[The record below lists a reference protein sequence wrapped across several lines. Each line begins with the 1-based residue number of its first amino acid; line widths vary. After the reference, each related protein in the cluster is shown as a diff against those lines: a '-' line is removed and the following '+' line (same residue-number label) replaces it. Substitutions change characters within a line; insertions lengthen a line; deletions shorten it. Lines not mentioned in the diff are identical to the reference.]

1 MRMINIKKGLDLP
14 IEGVPQQAIH
24 DGPAVKTVATL
35 GEEYNGMRPT
45 MYVKVGDSV
54 KKGQV
59 LLGIHLRDKEL
70 TKSHFPCWVHDRTFH
85 L

>member
-14 IEGVPQQAIH
+14 LEGAPQQAIH

-35 GEEYNGMRPT
+35 GEEYHGMRPT
-45 MYVKVGDSV
+45 MHIKVGDSV

-59 LLGIHLRDKEL
+59 IFWEKQYQ
-70 TKSHFPCWVHDRTFH
+70 
-85 L
+85 